1 MSTLLL
7 ISLVDA
13 ITVTINNDMATEI
26 RLTLECTLES
36 TVDIHILLIEL
47 LFSRK
52 KSVGRSKFQVNRWN
66 LIIMNIDQVL
76 YYMFLLTLTVHKEY
90 NRCFILPEELAK
102 A

>member
-36 TVDIHILLIEL
+36 TVDLRRGHEGKEGEEEAAL
-47 LFSRK
+47 
-52 KSVGRSKFQVNRWN
+52 KFLQFCVS
-66 LIIMNIDQVL
+66 QVL
-76 YYMFLLTLTVHKEY
+76 IWIPVVSSLRYPHF
-90 NRCFILPEELAK
+90 AD
-102 A
+102 